1 MYSNMEPF
9 YEDDVCKVYNGDM
22 RDIIHGLQF
31 DYVITDPPYNIGFKY
46 QDTNFKDSMPQEDY
60 VNLLAELNKYR
71 TIMIHYPEEF
81 CGNIGE
87 ALGRPEKLVSW
98 CYSSNLARQHRT
110 IGWFGCT
117 PDFKKVTQ
125 PYKNPNDKRIKK
137 LIEGGSTGT
146 RIYDWWD
153 DIQMIKNV
161 SHEKCKTFTNQIPI
175 KLLERIILLTTEE
188 GDTILDP
195 FFGCGSLYFAC
206 RNTNRKCIGIEQSAL
221 HLGSFITRVGI

>member
-46 QDTNFKDSMPQEDY
+46 QDKKFRDFMPQEDY
-60 VNLLAELNKYR
+60 INLLAELNKYR

-125 PYKNPNDKRIKK
+125 PYKNPNDKRVKK
-137 LIEGGSTGT
+137 LIEEGSTGT

-153 DIQMIKNV
+153 DIQMVKNV
-161 SHEKCKTFTNQIPI
+161 SSEKCKTFTNQIPI

-221 HLGSFITRVGI
+221 HLGSFITRLGV